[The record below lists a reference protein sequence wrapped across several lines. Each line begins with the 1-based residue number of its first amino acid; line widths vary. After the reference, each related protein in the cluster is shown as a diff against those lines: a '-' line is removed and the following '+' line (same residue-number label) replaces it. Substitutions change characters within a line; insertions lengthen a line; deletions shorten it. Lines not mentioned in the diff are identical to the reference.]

1 MSGVEARVRQAMEQ
15 AVSAAPAYAGTYDE
29 VIRAG
34 RARRRRSLMLVAGGA
49 VSAVVAPAVW
59 VAVSIGG
66 HPGTSEPVVPVSAP
80 PGTQPADRLPARG
93 EAAVIARA
101 VRNHSPGAFRLF
113 LYGGPGVAG
122 EIGVDGWADDGHGR
136 SRVSVVRET
145 APGAIEADPCRDSG
159 FVAGGTCRA
168 VRLQDGSTLF
178 VRGEAGTTYQT
189 VLAVL
194 RHPDGTGVS
203 AESDNG
209 WFRRPGARH
218 PQFGRE
224 IVTRVHPIYKAT
236 QLAVI
241 VRAVDAAL
249 NRHSP

>member
-1 MSGVEARVRQAMEQ
+1 MSGVETRVRHAMEQ
-15 AVSAAPAYAGTYDE
+15 AVSAAPAYTGTYDD

-34 RARRRRSLMLVAGGA
+34 RARRRRSLMLVAGAA
-49 VSAVVAPAVW
+49 VTAVVASVVW

-66 HPGTSEPVVPVSAP
+66 HPVTSEPAVPVSPP
-80 PGTQPADRLPARG
+80 PGTQPADRLPTRG
-93 EAAVIARA
+93 EAAVIARV

-136 SRVSVVRET
+136 SRVYVVHET
-145 APGAIEADPCRDSG
+145 APGAIEANPCRDSG
-159 FVAGGTCRA
+159 FTAGGTCRA
-168 VRLQDGSTLF
+168 VRLHDGSTLF
-178 VRGEAGTTYQT
+178 VRGEADTTYKT
-189 VLAVL
+189 VMAVL

-209 WFRRPGARH
+209 WFRRLRTRH

-224 IVTRVHPIYKAT
+224 IVTRAHPIYTAT

-249 NRHSP
+249 NRQTP